1 LKGVPFVLEAVVSFE
16 RLGDDRGTPE
26 DECVFYGHF
35 FQDFGSA
42 MRQLQRL
49 TITAQQLASQALQ
62 AEPIASIGQTIP
74 LTDEQQ
80 HYLVRVLRLASGDR
94 FLAIFPNG
102 TTWLAQIQ
110 PEATHFEL
118 LESHTVQSEL
128 PIGITLV
135 LSLPKGSGFDD
146 VVRQVTE
153 LGVTRIIPV
162 ISDRTVLKPS
172 ANRHDRWQRIAAEAT
187 EQSERSVTPIVEAPL
202 SFDQYLKTLTANNL
216 PAGDPPPTPFLRC
229 PQGLYSGGFDFYYFC
244 WGRGDSLHLLEQLQ
258 QDLVE
263 ESNSSRSITIAI
275 GPEGGWTDGEV
286 DRAIKAGF
294 VPVSLGKRILRAI
307 TAPAAA
313 MAIVGAF
320 LESPQAENCAE

>member
-1 LKGVPFVLEAVVSFE
+1 MLPSFL
-16 RLGDDRGTPE
+16 RTDQTASFWLSSWGKPKDG
-26 DECVFYGHF
+26 CVFCVNFDRNVSKWLGIIE
-35 FQDFGSA
+35 GLSA
-42 MRQLQRL
+42 VRPLQRL
-49 TITAQQLASQALQ
+49 TIPAQSLNQPALDVGKIFSLA
-62 AEPIASIGQTIP
+62 
-74 LTDEQQ
+74 DEQQ
-80 HYLVRVLRLASGDR
+80 HYLLRVLRMRSGDR
-94 FLAIFPNG
+94 FLAIFPDS

-110 PEATHFEL
+110 PDLVSFEL
-118 LESHTVQSEL
+118 LEPQAIHSEL

-202 SFDQYLKTLTANNL
+202 GFDQYLKSLSISNPT
-216 PAGDPPPTPFLRC
+216 GDPPPTPN
-229 PQGLYSGGFDFYYFC
+229 SGGFDHHYLC
-244 WGRGDSLHLLEQLQ
+244 WGRGDSLHLLAQLR
-258 QDLVE
+258 QDSV
-263 ESNSSRSITIAI
+263 SSVQNVTIAI

-294 VPVSLGKRILRAI
+294 VTVSLGKRILRAI

-320 LESPQAENCAE
+320 LEA

>member
-1 LKGVPFVLEAVVSFE
+1 
-16 RLGDDRGTPE
+16 
-26 DECVFYGHF
+26 
-35 FQDFGSA
+35 

-49 TITAQQLASQALQ
+49 TLTTQQLSPQASEENLV
-62 AEPIASIGQTIP
+62 GQQFP
-74 LTDEQQ
+74 LTDDQQ
-80 HYLVRVLRLASGDR
+80 HYLLRVLRMRSGDR

-102 TTWLAQIQ
+102 TTFLAQLQ
-110 PEATHFEL
+110 PESTSFEL
-118 LESHTVQSEL
+118 LEPQIVHSEL
-128 PIGITLV
+128 PIGVTLV

-187 EQSERSVTPIVEAPL
+187 EQSERSFTPIVEAPIR
-202 SFDQYLKTLTANNL
+202 FDQYLKTLAAAN
-216 PAGDPPPTPFLRC
+216 PTDEPPPTPNF
-229 PQGLYSGGFDFYYFC
+229 GGYELHYLC
-244 WGRGDSLHLLEQLQ
+244 WGRGDSLHFLDRLR
-258 QDLVE
+258 QDLVL
-263 ESNSSRSITIAI
+263 SNPDSAITIAI

-286 DRAIKAGF
+286 DRAIKSGF
-294 VPVSLGKRILRAI
+294 IPVSLGKRILRAI

-320 LESPQAENCAE
+320 LESPQSENCAE

>member
-1 LKGVPFVLEAVVSFE
+1 LKGVPFVIEAVVSFE

-49 TITAQQLASQALQ
+49 TITAQQLANQAFQ
-62 AEPIASIGQTIP
+62 PETIVSIGQTIP

-80 HYLVRVLRLASGDR
+80 HYLVRVLRLGSGDR

-187 EQSERSVTPIVEAPL
+187 EQSERSVTPIVEAPM
-202 SFDQYLKTLTANNL
+202 SFDQYLKTLNLNTLTANNL
-216 PAGDPPPTPFLRC
+216 PAGDPPPTPN
-229 PQGLYSGGFDFYYFC
+229 SGGFDFYYFC
-244 WGRGDSLHLLEQLQ
+244 WGRGDSLHLLEQLR

-263 ESNSSRSITIAI
+263 GSNSNCSITIAI

-307 TAPAAA
+307 TAPVAA
-313 MAIVGAF
+313 MAIVGAY
-320 LESPQAENCAE
+320 LESPQTENCAE

>member
-1 LKGVPFVLEAVVSFE
+1 LKGVPFVIEAVVSFE
-16 RLGDDRGTPE
+16 RSGNDRGTPE
-26 DECVFYGHF
+26 GECVFYGHF

-49 TITAQQLASQALQ
+49 TITAQQLAHPALQ
-62 AEPIASIGQTIP
+62 GEPIVSIGQTIP

-110 PEATHFEL
+110 PEAAHFEL
-118 LESHTVQSEL
+118 LESHAVQSEL

-202 SFDQYLKTLTANNL
+202 SFDQYLKILMANNL
-216 PAGDPPPTPFLRC
+216 PAGDPPPTPN
-229 PQGLYSGGFDFYYFC
+229 SGGFDFYYFC
-244 WGRGDSLHLLEQLQ
+244 WGRGDSRHLLEQLR

-263 ESNSSRSITIAI
+263 GSNSNCSITIAI

-320 LESPQAENCAE
+320 LESPQTENCAE

>member
-1 LKGVPFVLEAVVSFE
+1 
-16 RLGDDRGTPE
+16 
-26 DECVFYGHF
+26 
-35 FQDFGSA
+35 

-49 TITAQQLASQALQ
+49 TITAQQFSNQVLLVDA
-62 AEPIASIGQTIP
+62 IAAIGQIIP
-74 LTDEQQ
+74 LTNEQQ
-80 HYLVRVLRLASGDR
+80 HYLIRVLRLGSGDR

-102 TTWLAQIQ
+102 TTWLAQLHRST
-110 PEATHFEL
+110 PTHPGESEDVGFEL
-118 LESHTVQSEL
+118 LEQHLVHSEL
-128 PIGITLV
+128 PMSVTLV

-153 LGVTRIIPV
+153 LGVTKIVPV

-187 EQSERSVTPIVEAPL
+187 EQSERSVSPIVEAPI
-202 SFDQYLKTLTANNL
+202 SFDLYLKTLTGNKL
-216 PAGDPPPTPFLRC
+216 PAGDPPPTPN
-229 PQGLYSGGFDFYYFC
+229 SGGFDFCYFC

-258 QDLVE
+258 QDLRQG
-263 ESNSSRSITIAI
+263 SNSNCSITIAI

-307 TAPAAA
+307 TAPVAA

-320 LESPQAENCAE
+320 LESPQTENCAE

>member
-1 LKGVPFVLEAVVSFE
+1 
-16 RLGDDRGTPE
+16 
-26 DECVFYGHF
+26 
-35 FQDFGSA
+35 

-49 TITAQQLASQALQ
+49 TITAQQLANQSLQ
-62 AEPIASIGQTIP
+62 VEAIAAIGQIIP
-74 LTDEQQ
+74 LTGEQQ
-80 HYLVRVLRLASGDR
+80 HYLIRVLRLGSGDR

-102 TTWLAQIQ
+102 TTWLSQLHRSNPTNPGESEDAS
-110 PEATHFEL
+110 FEL
-118 LESHTVQSEL
+118 LEQHLVHSEL
-128 PIGITLV
+128 PMSVTLV

-153 LGVTRIIPV
+153 LGVTKIVPV

-202 SFDQYLKTLTANNL
+202 SFDQYLKTLTANKL
-216 PAGDPPPTPFLRC
+216 PAGDPPPTPN
-229 PQGLYSGGFDFYYFC
+229 SGGFDLYYFC
-244 WGRGDSLHLLEQLQ
+244 WGRGDLLHLLDRLQ
-258 QDLVE
+258 QDLVS
-263 ESNSSRSITIAI
+263 SNPNSSITIAI

-294 VPVSLGKRILRAI
+294 IPVSLGKRILRCI
-307 TAPAAA
+307 TAPAAT

-320 LESPQAENCAE
+320 LEA

>member
-1 LKGVPFVLEAVVSFE
+1 MRFLWPFL
-16 RLGDDRGTPE
+16 
-26 DECVFYGHF
+26 
-35 FQDFGSA
+35 QDFGSA

-49 TITAQQLASQALQ
+49 TITTQQLETQTLQ
-62 AEPIASIGQTIP
+62 TESIAAIGQIIS

-80 HYLVRVLRLASGDR
+80 HYLIRVLRLGSGDR

-102 TTWLAQIQ
+102 TTWLAQLQ

-118 LESHTVQSEL
+118 LEPQTVQSEL

-187 EQSERSVTPIVEAPL
+187 EQSERSVTPIVEDPL
-202 SFDQYLKTLTANNL
+202 SFDQYLKTLNLKTLTVNNL
-216 PAGDPPPTPFLRC
+216 PAGDPPPTPN
-229 PQGLYSGGFDFYYFC
+229 SGGFDFYYFC
-244 WGRGDSLHLLEQLQ
+244 WGRGDSRHLLEQLR
-258 QDLVE
+258 QDWGQG
-263 ESNSSRSITIAI
+263 SNSNCSITIAI

-320 LESPQAENCAE
+320 LEA